1 MKRIMNA
8 GAIALALVLAGCS
21 QTAGSP
27 TAASAG
33 EKPAARVATRQPAAA
48 GKKDACEQAMQA
60 QTNAAMLGS
69 ALGMVGGLGGLG
81 GRGGAIAGQVASTA
95 GSMVAQSQSASA
107 SAQVM
112 RECS

>member
-69 ALGMVGGLGGLG
+69 ALGMVGGLGG
-81 GRGGAIAGQVASTA
+81 RGGAIAGQVASTA

>member
-1 MKRIMNA
+1 MKRILNA

-21 QTAGSP
+21 QTAESP
-27 TAASAG
+27 AATSAG
-33 EKPAARVATRQPAAA
+33 GKTSTRVAARQPVAAK
-48 GKKDACEQAMQA
+48 KKDACEEAMQA
-60 QTNAAMLGS
+60 QTNAAMLGG
-69 ALGMVGGLGGLG
+69 ALGMVGGLGGFG

-95 GSMVAQSQSASA
+95 GGMVARSQSASA